1 MLMRSLAVAAGGAI
15 GAASR
20 YLISGWVAHL
30 ARQSSFPF
38 GTLIVNTT
46 GAFVIGIVMGSTAAG
61 GRFLLGP
68 TARTFLT
75 IGILGGYTTFST
87 FSYET
92 IEALRLGD
100 MRAAL
105 GNVAATVVVGI
116 AACGLGLALGER
128 L

>member
-1 MLMRSLAVAAGGAI
+1 MRSLAVAVGGAI
-15 GAASR
+15 GAVSR

-30 ARQSSFPF
+30 TRESPFPL
-38 GTLIVNTT
+38 GTLVVNAT
-46 GAFVIGIVMGSTAAG
+46 GAFVLGIVMGSTASG
-61 GRFLLGP
+61 GRFLVGP

-100 MRAAL
+100 MRVAL

>member
-1 MLMRSLAVAAGGAI
+1 MLMRSLAVAVGGAI
-15 GAASR
+15 GAVSR

-30 ARQSSFPF
+30 TRESPFPF
-38 GTLIVNTT
+38 GTLVVNAT
-46 GAFVIGIVMGSTAAG
+46 GAFVLGIIMGGTVSG
-61 GRFLLGP
+61 GRFLMGP

-100 MRAAL
+100 MRVAL
-105 GNVAATVVVGI
+105 GNVAATVIVGI